1 MGKSEWDGNFKE
13 SKYVETGNVVNDVI
27 ENNGRIIHER
37 TLDGYTHEVVD
48 RGKYVSDDYYFPR
61 RDSRKKPH
69 IHYEM
74 RSNGMILVDGK
85 PIKTDGGNNTM
96 RHGRQLKRNHSL
108 DGTILQKESNDQV
121 QEGIKLHELG
131 TKFESDKA
139 KLEDEIEK
147 VQNSKI
153 SDADKRKLVAQLEEA
168 ITKLQE
174 QYDKEVTE
182 EERKV
187 QEELEGQI
195 ESMQEAADEMERQA
209 DSLRNVQ
216 MDVASTDA
224 SAAADAAEA
233 QKQTFE
239 NMKSE
244 YVEKLKLQMEQAE
257 IQQRIIR
264 NRRLSGR

>member
-1 MGKSEWDGNFKE
+1 MSDGRGDGKCSSYRRNRL
-13 SKYVETGNVVNDVI
+13 TGKICKTD
-27 ENNGRIIHER
+27 EAG
-37 TLDGYTHEVVD
+37 
-48 RGKYVSDDYYFPR
+48 
-61 RDSRKKPH
+61 
-69 IHYEM
+69 
-74 RSNGMILVDGK
+74 SNGIYG
-85 PIKTDGGNNTM
+85 TDY
-96 RHGRQLKRNHSL
+96 
-108 DGTILQKESNDQV
+108 
-121 QEGIKLHELG
+121 
-131 TKFESDKA
+131 
-139 KLEDEIEK
+139 EIEK

-153 SDADKRKLVAQLEEA
+153 SDADKRKLVAQLEGA

-216 MDVASTDA
+216 MDAASTDA

>member
-1 MGKSEWDGNFKE
+1 MGKHGWNGNFKG
-13 SKYVETGNVVNDVI
+13 SKYVETGNMVNDVI
-27 ENNGRIIHER
+27 ENNGRILHEA
-37 TLDGYTHEVVD
+37 TSDGYTHEVVD
-48 RGKYVSDDYYFPR
+48 RGNYVSDDYYFPR
-61 RDSRKKPH
+61 RDLGKKPH

-85 PIKTDGGNNTM
+85 PIKIEGGNSTM
-96 RHGRQLKRNHSL
+96 RHGRQLGRNHSL

-121 QEGIKLHELG
+121 QEGTKLHELG

-153 SDADKRKLVAQLEEA
+153 SDADKRKLVAQLEGA

-216 MDVASTDA
+216 MDAASTDA